1 MWLRMGLLVAVL
13 ILAIGK
19 TALAEPVVA
28 KDILKLP
35 EWDMTS
41 TAYGGKLLLS
51 DSPEMVTADG
61 VMYQDTVNGSVRLF
75 FHHVND
81 TKLPKKMVVLLE
93 NAGSQPAHIT
103 VHQYGLGG
111 PGYDYL
117 AIGKEVQMEYLEGTN
132 LYSIEVAAKETTQ
145 LIPGLDQSIVQP
157 NMLFNGMYDFITD
170 QPVKVRVIMLP
181 VKADIK
187 KFAKQARVLPADQYR
202 LRGTF
207 EGKDRMFIPNKVYDP
222 KQDGAVVLT
231 LADNQLDRYGEGI
244 DATDGTPTL
253 NYGNYGVVY
262 RLFLPSDAPGDIA
275 YYLNPRGGV
284 YAGGIGVKYKH
295 KQEKPAP
302 TPAGQV
308 FFGSDAVK
316 DVAPLGS
323 YQGGQSLWLTFS
335 PPGASNLPVKLM
347 IVPKKE

>member
-1 MWLRMGLLVAVL
+1 MWLRMGFLVAVV
-13 ILAIGK
+13 ILATGG
-19 TALAEPVVA
+19 TALAEQVVA
-28 KDILKLP
+28 KDVLKLP
-35 EWDMTS
+35 EWVMTS

-61 VMYQDTVNGSVRLF
+61 VMYQDTVNGSARLF
-75 FHHVND
+75 FHHVNG
-81 TKLPKKMVVLLE
+81 TNVSKKMVVLLE

-117 AIGKEVQMEYLEGTN
+117 AIGKEVQMTYLKGTN
-132 LYSIEVAAKETTQ
+132 LYPIEVAAQGTAQ
-145 LIPGLDQSIVQP
+145 LIPGLDNLVVEP
-157 NMLFNGMYDFITD
+157 NMLLNGMYDFITD
-170 QPVKVRVIMLP
+170 QPVKVRVMMLP
-181 VKADIK
+181 VEADIK
-187 KFAKQARVLPADQYR
+187 KFAKQAKVLPADQYH

-207 EGKDRMFIPNKVYDP
+207 EGKDRMLIPSKVYDP

-231 LADNQLDRYGEGI
+231 LADNQLDRYVEGI

-262 RLFLPSDAPGDIA
+262 RLFLPSEAAGNIT
-275 YYLNPRGGV
+275 YYLNPRGGE
-284 YAGGIGVKYKH
+284 YAGGIGVKYKY
-295 KQEKPAP
+295 KLENPVP
-302 TPAGQV
+302 TPFGRV
-308 FFGSDAVK
+308 SFGSDALK
-316 DVAPLGS
+316 DVATIGS

>member
-19 TALAEPVVA
+19 TALAGPAVA
-28 KDILKLP
+28 KDILELP

-81 TKLPKKMVVLLE
+81 TKMPKKIVVLLE
-93 NAGSQPAHIT
+93 NAGSQPAHIM

-117 AIGKEVQMEYLEGTN
+117 AIGKEVQMAYLKGTN

-145 LIPGLDQSIVQP
+145 LIPGLDHLVVQP
-157 NMLFNGMYDFITD
+157 NMLLNGMYDFITD

-187 KFAKQARVLPADQYR
+187 KFAKQAKVLPADQYH

-207 EGKDRMFIPNKVYDP
+207 EGKDRMLIPTKVYDP
-222 KQDGAVVLT
+222 KQDGVVVLT
-231 LADNQLDRYGEGI
+231 LADNQLDRYVAGI

-262 RLFLPSDAPGDIA
+262 RLFLPSEASDNIT
-275 YYLNPRGGV
+275 YFLNPRGGE
-284 YAGGIGVKYKH
+284 YAGGIGVKYKF
-295 KQEKPAP
+295 KLENPVP
-302 TPAGQV
+302 TPEGRV
-308 FFGSDAVK
+308 SFGSDVFK
-316 DVAPLGS
+316 DVATIGC